1 MRINFIFTCII
12 SILLLSSCK
21 EELIMVPDF
30 EVPPSDRKVL
40 LEELT
45 GVRCPNCPSG
55 AAQVKN
61 LQEIYG
67 DRLIAV
73 GIHGGFLTIPLGE
86 SKYDFQNDYAR
97 ELESFL
103 EVGPKPAAAL
113 NRVRH
118 LQEEFSISTPSLWS
132 QYVDD
137 ELKKENEMNII
148 LTNTYDPETRKLDI
162 IVTAIP
168 LKDFSQDENLRI
180 SIMIS
185 QNDIEDAQED
195 PYEVLEDYVHNHV
208 LRTMLTAAKGDVIQK
223 DLVANQAE
231 NFTFSF
237 TLPKD
242 EDLEE
247 MEAPWVAEHVE
258 VIAFLNVIDGD
269 DKHIIQVEASHIT
282 D

>member
-1 MRINFIFTCII
+1 MKHSIFITCIL
-12 SILLLSSCK
+12 SILLLSACK
-21 EELIMVPDF
+21 EELIMIPEF
-30 EVPPSDRKVL
+30 EVPPGDRKVL

-45 GVRCPNCPSG
+45 GVRCPNCPAG
-55 AAQVKN
+55 AAQVKS
-61 LQEIYG
+61 LQDSYG

-73 GIHGGFLTIPLGE
+73 GIHGGFLTIPLSE

-113 NRVRH
+113 NRVQH
-118 LQEEFSISTPSLWS
+118 IEEEFSISTPSLWS
-132 QYVDD
+132 QYIDE

-148 LTNTYDPETRKLDI
+148 LTTEYNPDNRELDI
-162 IVTAIP
+162 IVSVVP
-168 LKDFSQDENLRI
+168 LRDFSQDENLRI
-180 SIMIS
+180 SLMLT
-185 QNDIEDAQED
+185 QNHIEDAQED
-195 PYEVLEDYVHNHV
+195 PNEVLEDYVHNHV
-208 LRTMLTAAKGDVIQK
+208 LRTMLTEAKGDIIQK
-223 DLVANQAE
+223 DLTENVAE
-231 NFTFSF
+231 NFNFSF

-247 MEAPWVAEHVE
+247 MEAPWVAEEVE
-258 VIAFLNVIDGD
+258 VIAFVNVIEGS